1 MNRLLAQLES
11 NIEENILTESDC
23 SEQLKNF
30 LELRKKF
37 NRDNDKPYSSLKF
50 SNQIMVA
57 QSDEQI
63 PRDMDPDGQD
73 IEKFGKFLSFNR
85 ELLTEKQRRKLFELQ
100 HKVIQLLRQFLNRYR
115 SNVKQKGQASHVFA
129 EQGLKK
135 QVRIEVSLKEEE
147 ERQMGSIGKEE
158 QNLSSFDRSYK
169 RYYESLKKLK
179 ARNESDF
186 MEKIKKLKSIK
197 GKTNVSKFLRDF

>member
-23 SEQLKNF
+23 SEQLRNF

-37 NRDNDKPYSSLKF
+37 NRENDKPYSTLKF
-50 SNQIMVA
+50 SNQIMVS
-57 QSDEQI
+57 QTEEQI
-63 PRDMDPDGQD
+63 PRDMDSDCQD
-73 IEKFGKFLSFNR
+73 MEKFGKFLNFNQ

-129 EQGLKK
+129 EQGLAK
-135 QVRIEVSLKEEE
+135 QVRIEVSLKEED

-158 QNLSSFDRSYK
+158 QNISSFDRSYK

-179 ARNESDF
+179 MRNESDF

-197 GKTNVSKFLRDF
+197 GKTHVSKFLSDF